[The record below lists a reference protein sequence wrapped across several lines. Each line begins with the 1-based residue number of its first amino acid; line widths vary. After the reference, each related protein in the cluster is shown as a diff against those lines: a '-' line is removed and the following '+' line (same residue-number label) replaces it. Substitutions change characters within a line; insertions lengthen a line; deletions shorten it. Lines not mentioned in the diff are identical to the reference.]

1 MRWVPGLGSVN
12 FALVSLYFV
21 PVWGRDALRALIS
34 PYRGFEDRGHA
45 TIAGYFREIFDLGLD
60 GLLRVSSALAG
71 IKLVIA
77 AGFLAY
83 LIEFARALV
92 VGRELNRETRDGVLG
107 LAVIAVLV
115 WTLPGLTL
123 NDPGLIRLSATQL
136 MLVAGAVVVITVER
150 HIEEA
155 SRRSLPAAA
164 LVPEAKPQFL

>member
-1 MRWVPGLGSVN
+1 M
-12 FALVSLYFV
+12 
-21 PVWGRDALRALIS
+21 
-34 PYRGFEDRGHA
+34 
-45 TIAGYFREIFDLGLD
+45 
-60 GLLRVSSALAG
+60 
-71 IKLVIA
+71 IA

-92 VGRELNRETRDGVLG
+92 VGRELNRETSDGVLG

-150 HIEEA
+150 QIEEA

-164 LVPEAKPQFL
+164 LVPEAQPQFL